1 MAWNNQGG
9 PWGSGQSP
17 WGGGGRGG
25 GSGGGNQPP
34 DFEEMIRRG
43 QDRMKSIMPGGFGS
57 GRAIILI
64 AVVAIALWLVSGFY
78 VVNPGQVGVNII
90 FGRFVSQ
97 TTPGLR
103 WNWPAP
109 IGASETP
116 DVSTRYS
123 VTVGYRTEV
132 PGGPKRAIP
141 EESLML
147 TGNENIVDLQ
157 ATVFWRIKDV
167 EQFLFGL
174 ADPTASVKN
183 AVEAAIREIIG
194 RTSFQYAI
202 TDGKSA
208 VESDARELAQQM
220 LDSYR
225 LPGAQ
230 SGAISIEQLS
240 VEQVA
245 PPAEVM
251 ESFLDVQK
259 ARADREAAIN
269 GSQAYFN
276 QVTQEAQGQASQIV
290 RQAEAYREEKVSIAQ
305 GDAQR
310 FISIYDEYRQSPDI
324 TQRRLYLE
332 TMGGILGNMNKVL
345 IDPSSAGGSG
355 AVPYLPLDQLLKNRA
370 PSNEPA
376 NGQTDSPQ
384 TSPQTT
390 VNPSGAAQ

>member
-9 PWGSGQSP
+9 PWGNGQSP
-17 WGGGGRGG
+17 WGRGG
-25 GSGGGNQPP
+25 GSGGGGNQPP

-43 QDRMKSIMPGGFGS
+43 QDRMKNILPGGFGS

-64 AVVAIALWLVSGFY
+64 AAVAVVLWLLSGFY

-90 FGRFVSQ
+90 FGRYVGQ

-109 IGASETP
+109 IGSSETP

-123 VTVGYRTEV
+123 VTVGFRQDS
-132 PGGPKRAIP
+132 PGAAKRAVP

-157 ATVFWRIKDV
+157 ATTFWRIKDV
-167 EQFLFGL
+167 EQFMFGL
-174 ADPTASVKN
+174 DDPAASVKN
-183 AVEAAIREIIG
+183 AVESAIREVIG

-208 VESDARELAQQM
+208 VESDARVLAQQM
-220 LDSYR
+220 LDSYK
-225 LPGAQ
+225 LPGAV

-240 VEQVA
+240 VEQVQ

-276 QVTQEAQGQASQIV
+276 QITQEAQGQAAQLV
-290 RQAEAYREEKVSIAQ
+290 LQGEAYKAEKVSIAK

-310 FISIYDEYRQSPDI
+310 FVSIYEQYRQSPNI
-324 TQRRLYLE
+324 TERRLYLE
-332 TMGGILGNMNKVL
+332 TMGGILAKMNKIL
-345 IDPSSAGGSG
+345 IDPASSGTGG
-355 AVPYLPLDQLLKNRA
+355 AVPYLPLDQLLKNRRA
-370 PSNEPA
+370 QPDASGN
-376 NGQTDSPQ
+376 Q
-384 TSPQTT
+384 TSTQ
-390 VNPSGAAQ
+390 SGASQ

>member
-9 PWGSGQSP
+9 PWGNGQSP
-17 WGGGGRGG
+17 WGGRGG
-25 GSGGGNQPP
+25 GGGGNQPP

-57 GRAIILI
+57 GRAILLII
-64 AVVAIALWLVSGFY
+64 AVAIVLWLLSGFY
-78 VVNPGQVGVNII
+78 VVNPGQVGVNVV
-90 FGRFVSQ
+90 FGRFVGQ

-109 IGASETP
+109 IGDYATP

-123 VTVGYRTEV
+123 VAVGYRQDT
-132 PGGPKRAIP
+132 PGSPKRAIS

-157 ATVFWRIKDV
+157 ATVLWRIKDV

-174 ADPTASVKN
+174 DQPEVSVKN

-208 VESDARELAQQM
+208 IESDALVLAQQM
-220 LDSYR
+220 LDSYK
-225 LPGAQ
+225 LPGAA

-240 VEQVA
+240 VEQVQ

-259 ARADREAAIN
+259 ARADRDAAIN
-269 GSQAYFN
+269 GAQAYFN
-276 QVTQEAQGQASQIV
+276 QVTEEAKGQAAQLV
-290 RQAEAYREEKVSIAQ
+290 RQSEAYKAEKVSIAQ

-310 FISIYDEYRQSPDI
+310 FISIYDEYRQAPDI
-324 TQRRLYLE
+324 TERRLYLE
-332 TMGGILGNMNKVL
+332 TMARILASMNKIL
-345 IDPSSAGGSG
+345 IDPSSSGG
-355 AVPYLPLDQLLKNRA
+355 AVPYLPLDQLLKNRPA
-370 PSNEPA
+370 QQDKNNIEPSTSST
-376 NGQTDSPQ
+376 GSP
-384 TSPQTT
+384 T
-390 VNPSGAAQ
+390 GASQ

>member
-9 PWGSGQSP
+9 PWGNGQSP
-17 WGGGGRGG
+17 WGRGG
-25 GSGGGNQPP
+25 GGGGGNQPP

-57 GRAIILI
+57 GRAIGLI
-64 AVVAIALWLVSGFY
+64 AIVAIALWLVSGFY
-78 VVNPGQVGVNII
+78 VVNAGQVGVNIV

-141 EESLML
+141 EESQML

-174 ADPTASVKN
+174 SDPNASVKN

-194 RTSFQYAI
+194 RSSFEYAI
-202 TDGKSA
+202 TQGKSA
-208 VESDARELAQQM
+208 VESEARDLAQQM
-220 LDSYR
+220 LDSYK
-225 LPGAQ
+225 LPGAEN
-230 SGAISIEQLS
+230 GAISIEQLS
-240 VEQVA
+240 VEQVQ

-251 ESFLDVQK
+251 EAFRDVQK

-269 GSQAYFN
+269 GAQAYFN
-276 QVTQEAQGQASQIV
+276 QVTQEAQGQAAQLV
-290 RQAEAYREEKVSIAQ
+290 RQAEAYKEEKVSIAQ

-310 FISIYDEYRQSPDI
+310 FLSIYEEYRQSPDI
-324 TQRRLYLE
+324 TERRLYLE
-332 TMGGILGNMNKVL
+332 TMGGILANMNKIL
-345 IDPSSAGGSG
+345 IDPASSGSGG
-355 AVPYLPLDQLLKNRA
+355 AVPYLPLDQLLKNRPQSGETVENPTSA
-370 PSNEPA
+370 QPA
-376 NGQTDSPQ
+376 
-384 TSPQTT
+384 TSQP
-390 VNPSGAAQ
+390 GASQ